1 MLASLVPGLRDVRAP
16 LAAGYL
22 WMIVAWIAFEPAVPE
37 REAAEG
43 VLASIYRVS
52 DVLSA
57 VGVGVALSFAAYLLG
72 SLSASTL
79 TPLLRRLFPRAWS
92 RSTDQDVSVPRAPLS
107 PQAEAAL
114 SLVVRNTR
122 DQVMSSLALTDWDPD
137 RFLAERTGRRLFS
150 AKDAANPHAVGRAGH
165 ALIDELLNRDAP
177 VAYAGPGS
185 MEPVDVDAQRDLML
199 ARAVLQD
206 LDIVAQT
213 RLLGRDQELYAE
225 VDRNRAAV
233 ELRLAVIPPLLCLAI
248 AVGARSSPWLL
259 TVLAGLGAILCWGL
273 FRDAIRS
280 ETVANQIL
288 LQSMEDRRFRSPT
301 LERWETQA
309 AAEAGRGQPELL
321 RLTAANAAVAL
332 RAALRSLVTA
342 GVSEPALALDAR
354 NQVDKAK
361 ESVRRVATL
370 FPSEVAD
377 KADRTVQLLVEVAE
391 GWVSAMQGHGP
402 ASHDAHEL
410 LDRAQDLLAGFQV
423 EARDVV
429 QRANAPD
436 SPETQPDESKPPS

>member
-1 MLASLVPGLRDVRAP
+1 MN
-16 LAAGYL
+16 
-22 WMIVAWIAFEPAVPE
+22 
-37 REAAEG
+37 
-43 VLASIYRVS
+43 VS
-52 DVLSA
+52 
-57 VGVGVALSFAAYLLG
+57 G
-72 SLSASTL
+72 
-79 TPLLRRLFPRAWS
+79 
-92 RSTDQDVSVPRAPLS
+92 
-107 PQAEAAL
+107 E
-114 SLVVRNTR
+114 
-122 DQVMSSLALTDWDPD
+122 
-137 RFLAERTGRRLFS
+137 
-150 AKDAANPHAVGRAGH
+150 
-165 ALIDELLNRDAP
+165 
-177 VAYAGPGS
+177 
-185 MEPVDVDAQRDLML
+185 
-199 ARAVLQD
+199 
-206 LDIVAQT
+206 
-213 RLLGRDQELYAE
+213 LGRE
-225 VDRNRAAV
+225 
-233 ELRLAVIPPLLCLAI
+233 
-248 AVGARSSPWLL
+248 G
-259 TVLAGLGAILCWGL
+259 
-273 FRDAIRS
+273 RS